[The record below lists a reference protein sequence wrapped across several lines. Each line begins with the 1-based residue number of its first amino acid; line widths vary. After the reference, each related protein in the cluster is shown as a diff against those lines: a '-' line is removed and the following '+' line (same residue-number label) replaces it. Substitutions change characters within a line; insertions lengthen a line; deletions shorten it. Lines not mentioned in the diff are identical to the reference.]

1 MTRRTNIAL
10 PLLLCLTAAAAAPA
24 ELRRYDTP
32 YYVIHTDLPP
42 DGAAEAV
49 ARMTRLSEALRRRTR
64 ELGFTGRIER
74 RLPFYLYARH
84 ADYVAAGNP
93 KESIGTFDGDRLLA
107 AATDAR
113 GSATWN
119 VVQHEAFHQFAAATT
134 GSGLPAWL
142 NEGLGEYFGEAL
154 FTGDGYVMGMVPAW
168 RLARV
173 KESMSGGRFAPLGGF
188 SRLSQQD
195 WNNDLNLTRYDQA
208 WSIVQFLLHGN
219 DGELRPRLVQ
229 YVRALAEGKLTDLF
243 ANAQLERQ
251 WKAYWTALPEKG
263 TTDLEEEAAVA
274 TITSFFARATAQ
286 GQTFDSFDTF
296 SRVAREGSLRC
307 ARADWV
313 PPSLLRNALE
323 RLPKETKVELRAD
336 GVVARWGAVVLTGTF
351 EIRDGRVAG
360 VKVGRSEI

>member
-1 MTRRTNIAL
+1 M
-10 PLLLCLTAAAAAPA
+10 
-24 ELRRYDTP
+24 
-32 YYVIHTDLPP
+32 
-42 DGAAEAV
+42 
-49 ARMTRLSEALRRRTR
+49 ARLGEDLRRRTR

-93 KESIGTFDGDRLLA
+93 KESIGTFDGERLLA

-134 GSGLPAWL
+134 GSALPAWL

-154 FTGDGYVMGMVPAW
+154 FTGDAYVAGMVPAW

-173 KESMSGGRFAPLGGF
+173 RESIRDGRFSPLAGF
-188 SRLSQQD
+188 TRLSQED
-195 WNNDLNLTRYDQA
+195 WNSDLKLERYDQA
-208 WSIVQFLLHGN
+208 WSIVHFFLHG
-219 DGELRPRLVQ
+219 DGGELRPRLVR
-229 YVRALAEGKLTDLF
+229 YVRALAEGKLPDGF
-243 ANAQLERQ
+243 ADAELERR
-251 WKAYWTALPEKG
+251 WKAYWAALPANG

-286 GQTFDSFDTF
+286 GQTFDSFDAF
-296 SRVAREGSLRC
+296 VRAARDGALRC
-307 ARADWV
+307 SKADWL
-313 PPSLLRNALE
+313 PRSLLLNSLG
-323 RLPKETKVELRAD
+323 RLPNDAVVTLRED
-336 GVVARWGAVVLTGTF
+336 GVVARTGRGTLTGAF

-360 VKVGRSEI
+360 VKTRRSGI